1 MVAKSTMRWHTLKGP
16 AKPYPV
22 GYLEISFEPVPSRRH
37 VNHPASGCV
46 RSVERALECCGIV
59 GGCVP
64 SGAERLDAESLLG
77 GCMVMH
83 SSMSNA
89 WRAQNTYHTSCST
102 Y

>member
-37 VNHPASGCV
+37 VNHSASGCV
-46 RSVERALECCGIV
+46 RSVERALECSGIV
-59 GGCVP
+59 GGRVS
-64 SGAERLDAESLLG
+64 SGAKRSDAQWKLRGFML
-77 GCMVMH
+77 MH

-89 WRAQNTYHTSCST
+89 WRAQNTYHTS
-102 Y
+102 